1 MREVL
6 KTTRNVFSEGCV
18 REQAGLAVF
27 SLYVKLSPMWFMFLE
42 LCPLQLCTINLKMI
56 LTKEIRSITV
66 LKTVVIRSFMS
77 FKLGLAADI
86 VVFR

>member
-1 MREVL
+1 
-6 KTTRNVFSEGCV
+6 
-18 REQAGLAVF
+18 
-27 SLYVKLSPMWFMFLE
+27 MWFMFLE

-66 LKTVVIRSFMS
+66 VKTVVIRSFMS